1 MACQR
6 LRPHAFT
13 AGGAISSLVRELRFY
28 MLLGQKIL
36 KKEKKILAGAIV
48 I

>member
-1 MACQR
+1 MLSLQ
-6 LRPHAFT
+6 
-13 AGGAISSLVRELRFY
+13 GVWVSSLVRQLRSH